1 MKIYQKKSFQKLPL
15 SIKETWDFFS
25 DPKNLKTITPDYMGF
40 EIVDGDD
47 KKIFPGQIIKYNVTP
62 LFGIPIKWVTEI
74 THVLN
79 EKYFVDEQRFG
90 PYSLWHHKHFIK
102 EIEGGVEMEDVV
114 DYKLPFGLL
123 GQIVHPIIVKPKLDE
138 IFNYR
143 YNKLIELFGEFDNRE
158 SYTRNEF
165 TLDYELADN
174 ITVGIAWRMIDEG
187 FQERDTKSI
196 QFGIKF

>member
-143 YNKLIELFGEFDNRE
+143 YNKLIELFGEFDNCE
-158 SYTRNEF
+158 SYTRNE
-165 TLDYELADN
+165 TLN
-174 ITVGIAWRMIDEG
+174 KII
-187 FQERDTKSI
+187 
-196 QFGIKF
+196 